1 MEQAP
6 SGLQN
11 VGKQLSNIKLPD
23 VQQLTQGVTD
33 TAKAATSSVAS
44 TRETLGNTLN
54 SFSSQSVINASQS
67 FLDSNSIIAKFVFL
81 IFVLIVFLVAM
92 NLGISLLM
100 YFLSPPRNPAVIDG
114 LLTGNTPITVTQDPK
129 NKDSVMIFRSNN
141 QSKGLEATW
150 SVWLNIDGLTNAGKL
165 AHVFNKGNDIY
176 DTTGYATVN
185 NGPGLY
191 IKPDTNTIQI
201 VMDEAN
207 TQKACNISLDNI
219 PLKKW
224 FHVVMRIQNNILDV
238 YINGIISS
246 RYVFNGVPKQ
256 NYDSVNVCQNGGFSG
271 KLSNLFYYDHALSIF
286 DINNLVLRG
295 PNLTE
300 SSKVKSNIG
309 NYTYLSNTWYASRM

>member
-1 MEQAP
+1 
-6 SGLQN
+6 
-11 VGKQLSNIKLPD
+11 
-23 VQQLTQGVTD
+23 
-33 TAKAATSSVAS
+33 
-44 TRETLGNTLN
+44 
-54 SFSSQSVINASQS
+54 
-67 FLDSNSIIAKFVFL
+67 
-81 IFVLIVFLVAM
+81 M

-176 DTTGYATVN
+176 DKPTGYATVN

-207 TQKACNISLDNI
+207 MQKACNISLDNI